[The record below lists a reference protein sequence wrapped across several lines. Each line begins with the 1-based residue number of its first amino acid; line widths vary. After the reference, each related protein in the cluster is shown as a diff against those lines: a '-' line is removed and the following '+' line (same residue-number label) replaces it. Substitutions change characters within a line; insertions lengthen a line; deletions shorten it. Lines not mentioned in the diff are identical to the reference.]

1 MPSSAIRSL
10 QDELLDCL
18 ESVDTIGSFATNLTY
33 TAIPNPCLDIEG
45 YGTIGLPLSQH
56 DAQAIIQRSRQ
67 APFGKGEETVV
78 DTSVRKTWEIDASK
92 LTTRNP
98 AWPGFF
104 NVVLRMVVANLG
116 VEGGVEHVRA
126 EPYKLL
132 LYEKGCI
139 FKPHRDTEKLPGMI
153 ATLVLSLPSKH
164 SGGVVQVSHGGETR
178 ELDTASNSEFNLTAL
193 AWYADVKH
201 GVLPVTSGYRLVLT
215 YNLIME
221 HSDVPSQ
228 SAENLDDRR
237 AVLPKLLRKWPS
249 TAPDIGNF
257 VFILEYQYTASSLNT
272 TMLKGRDAVV
282 AKKLRDVCSSADVYL
297 FLAHL
302 DHESEAYS
310 DFDYYYGTSED
321 GYRTNLN
328 NVVALDGTEI
338 GDNMDIPEE
347 IILQEDPFPDDE
359 ADSED
364 EEEFTGNE
372 AIPGQL
378 RYHRSVS
385 SVFPQPDKESA
396 ARIPHMHDRSLQI
409 TPQLS
414 GILYNVLTF
423 VARSLSWSVRPIWF
437 SFSLHCRLLTTPSIG
452 SAAKPKLVK
461 KMTT

>member
-1 MPSSAIRSL
+1 MSSPSIRSL

-18 ESVDTIGSFATNLTY
+18 ESTDSTGSFATSQSY

-92 LTTRNP
+92 LTIKNP
-98 AWPGFF
+98 HWQGFF
-104 NVVLRMVVANLG
+104 DLVLNTVVKNLG
-116 VEGGVEHVRA
+116 VEGGKHVRA

-132 LYEKGCI
+132 LYEEGCI
-139 FKPHRDTEKLPGMI
+139 FKPHRDTEKVPGMI

-164 SGGVVQVSHGGETR
+164 SGGIVQASHGGETM

-201 GVLPVTSGYRLVLT
+201 SVLPVTQGYRLVLT

-228 SAENLDDRR
+228 SAERLDDRR
-237 AVLPKLLRKWPS
+237 AVLPELLRERPG
-249 TAPDIGNF
+249 TAPDIGHF
-257 VFILEYQYTASSLNT
+257 VFILDHQYTASGLNMAT
-272 TMLKGRDAVV
+272 LKGHDALV
-282 AKKLRDVCSSADVYL
+282 AQKLRDVCSSADFYL

-302 DHESEAYS
+302 DHESNPYS
-310 DFDYYYGTSED
+310 DCYYSESED
-321 GYRTNLN
+321 ECRTYLE
-328 NVVALDGTEI
+328 NVVTLDGKKI
-338 GDNMDIPEE
+338 GGDLDISEE

-385 SVFPQPDKESA
+385 PMFSA
-396 ARIPHMHDRSLQI
+396 NRQKMLPVVRNMHDRNLQI
-409 TPQLS
+409 NPH
-414 GILYNVLTF
+414 I
-423 VARSLSWSVRPIWF
+423 
-437 SFSLHCRLLTTPSIG
+437 PSI
-452 SAAKPKLVK
+452 L
-461 KMTT
+461 